1 MRPRRPGLTKT
12 ASSGDTATRTPLM
25 IRIVELPDPAHTES
39 GPVDN
44 WLNFLADVLAD
55 VFRRD
60 ATR

>member
-1 MRPRRPGLTKT
+1 LTKT